1 MQICRPLNL
10 ERIRKSLRDGNVTLK
25 KMGALIPLYDPSC
38 PYDIIVESRV
48 QDWELGRRSVPEY
61 VYCAYA
67 AIVVDDWSR
76 DRREASLSD
85 HIDIDYRYGSMLDL
99 GFAELLRLEHQVAQS
114 SDPGLLAIVPRL
126 ASQRNCW
133 QQHFKALF
141 GLDICLVWIEKL

>member
-1 MQICRPLNL
+1 
-10 ERIRKSLRDGNVTLK
+10 
-25 KMGALIPLYDPSC
+25 MGVLIPLYNPSC
-38 PYDIIVESRV
+38 PYDVIVESRI

-99 GFAELLRLEHQVAQS
+99 GFAELLKLEHQVAQS
-114 SDPGLLAIVPRL
+114 SDPGLLAIVSIL
-126 ASQRNCW
+126 ASLRNRW
-133 QQHFKALF
+133 KQHFIDLF
-141 GLDICLVWIEKL
+141 GLDICRVWIGRL